1 MNMSLAVSALRHAG
15 WQLSIHVLPV
25 LVQYLCQRAV
35 YGHIVPPHQRDKAM
49 RFLLLVALI
58 LSPSGLYAAT
68 KGNLENPQPDDYAS
82 GIYLISGWVCDA
94 ESVEIL
100 LDGAQYLAAPY
111 GSERMDTVS
120 QCGDSD
126 NGFGVLINMA
136 NLGAGE
142 HEASLI
148 ADGQVIDTHTFKVT
162 ALSTGEFA
170 DDLSG
175 CAVIEDFPADK
186 KETRLE
192 WTTSMQGFQMSEET
206 DVILPYNLDGAW
218 EADYWDAYL
227 WTYRSS
233 CDAVSVYLRA
243 NLTNASGAK
252 EYVKLAGEVD
262 GASFMLKSTPQDVA
276 VREAELT
283 ISSSQQIK
291 VVFTSCGPDVDEN
304 CNFTQVGGTV
314 ILNKVPNVMDPE
326 SLPAEN

>member
-1 MNMSLAVSALRHAG
+1 
-15 WQLSIHVLPV
+15 
-25 LVQYLCQRAV
+25 LCPSAV
-35 YGHIVPPHQRDKAM
+35 YGHIDLSRQRDKAM

-58 LSPSGLYAAT
+58 FSPSGLYAST

-94 ESVEIL
+94 ERVEIL
-100 LDGAQYLAAPY
+100 LDGAQYLEAPY

-126 NGFGVLINMA
+126 NGFGVLVNMA

-148 ADGQVIDTHTFKVT
+148 ADGQVIDTHIFIATP
-162 ALSTGEFA
+162 LSTGEFA

-192 WTTSMQGFQMSEET
+192 WITSMQGFQISSET
-206 DVILPYNLDGAW
+206 DAILPYKLNGAW
-218 EADYWDAYL
+218 EADYWEAYL
-227 WTYRSS
+227 WAYRSS
-233 CDAVSVYLRA
+233 CEAVSVFMRA
-243 NLTNASGAK
+243 NLTDASGAK
-252 EYVKLAGEVD
+252 EYVKMAGEVD
-262 GASFMLKSTPQDVA
+262 GTSFMIGSTPQDVA
-276 VREAELT
+276 VREAELS

-291 VVFTSCGPDVDEN
+291 LVFTACGPDVDKN
-304 CNFTQVGGTV
+304 CNFTPAGGTV
-314 ILNKVPNVMDPE
+314 ILTKVPTVMDPDSMLVE
-326 SLPAEN
+326 Q

>member
-1 MNMSLAVSALRHAG
+1 MLLAFSALRHAG
-15 WQLSIHVLPV
+15 WQFSIHVLPV
-25 LVQYLCQRAV
+25 LVQHLCQRAV

-94 ESVEIL
+94 ERVEIL

-206 DVILPYNLDGAW
+206 DVILPYKLDGAW

-243 NLTNASGAK
+243 NLSDASGAK

-262 GASFMLKSTPQDVA
+262 GASFVLKSTPQDVA

-291 VVFTSCGPDVDEN
+291 LVFTSCGPDVDKN

-314 ILNKVPNVMDPE
+314 ILTKVPNVMDPE
-326 SLPAEN
+326 SLPIEN

>member
-1 MNMSLAVSALRHAG
+1 MSLAVSALRHAG

-206 DVILPYNLDGAW
+206 DVILPYKLDGAW

-243 NLTNASGAK
+243 NLTDASGAK

-314 ILNKVPNVMDPE
+314 ILTKVPNVMDPE

>member
-1 MNMSLAVSALRHAG
+1 MH
-15 WQLSIHVLPV
+15 
-25 LVQYLCQRAV
+25 LCQRAV

-49 RFLLLVALI
+49 RFLLLVVALT
-58 LSPSGLYAAT
+58 LSPSVLYAAT

-94 ESVEIL
+94 ERVEIL
-100 LDGAQYLAAPY
+100 LDGAQYLEVAY

-126 NGFGVLINMA
+126 NGFGVLVNMA

-148 ADGQVIDTHTFKVT
+148 ADGQVIDTHAFTAT

-206 DVILPYNLDGAW
+206 DVILPYKLDGAW

-233 CDAVSVYLRA
+233 CDVVSVFMRA
-243 NLTNASGAK
+243 NLTDAAGAK

-262 GASFMLKSTPQDVA
+262 GTSFVLKSTPQDVA
-276 VREAELT
+276 VREAELL

-291 VVFTSCGPDVDEN
+291 LVFTSCGSEVDKN
-304 CNFTQVGGTV
+304 CNFTPVGGTV
-314 ILNKVPNVMDPE
+314 ILTKVPNPMDPD
-326 SLPAEN
+326 SLPADD